1 MKRLLIAIV
10 LLGVAGSAWA
20 QATPATQAAP
30 AYAPYDE
37 SRGYVA
43 GTIGVTFG
51 NRTSSTFGVEGGMK
65 VGEVFEI
72 FAELGRMTDVTTSG
86 TDTAAAVT
94 GAWLGTL
101 GKGSVTWSVK
111 TPANYGAVG
120 ARYLFPMFGRFEP
133 YVAMTVGVANVDKQ
147 ASFALNGADVTG
159 SLPALGVQLGSDLY
173 GQGNKVL
180 FTLGGGVRVPFGRL
194 LVDAGGRYCR
204 IFTDPQ
210 GTNVLRFSAGVGF
223 KF

>member
-1 MKRLLIAIV
+1 MKRLLIAIA

-37 SRGYVA
+37 SRRYVA
-43 GTIGVTFG
+43 ATIGVTFG
-51 NRTSSTFGVEGGMK
+51 NKTSSTFGAEAGMK
-65 VGEVFEI
+65 VAEVFEI
-72 FAELGRMTDVTTSG
+72 FAEGGRMTDVTTSG
-86 TDTAAAVT
+86 TDTAAGVIGT
-94 GAWLGTL
+94 YLGAL
-101 GKGSVTWSVK
+101 GKGSATWSVK

-120 ARYLFPMFGRFEP
+120 ARYLFPLFGNFEP
-133 YVAMTVGVANVDKQ
+133 YVAMTLGVANVDKQ
-147 ASFALNGADVTG
+147 ASFALNGADITG
-159 SLPALGVQLGSDLY
+159 ALPALGVQLGSDLS
-173 GQGNKVL
+173 GRGNKVL